1 MKWKD
6 ITKLSLIIP
15 VKKSYTK
22 TLRIETK
29 GDINKDTSQVVKTN
43 YKTSKNL
50 VAAAPYDSLKRN
62 WKRPT
67 YINRR
72 FTVHL

>member
-1 MKWKD
+1 
-6 ITKLSLIIP
+6 
-15 VKKSYTK
+15 
-22 TLRIETK
+22 
-29 GDINKDTSQVVKTN
+29 VKTN